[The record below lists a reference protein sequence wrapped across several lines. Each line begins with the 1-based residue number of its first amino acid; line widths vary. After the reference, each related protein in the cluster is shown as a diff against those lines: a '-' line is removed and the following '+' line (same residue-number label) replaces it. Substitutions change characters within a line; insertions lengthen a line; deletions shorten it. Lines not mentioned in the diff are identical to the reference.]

1 MPVVLLPLAGA
12 GKYYIY
18 EYDLEVP
25 AATDFVN
32 GPVDY
37 YYIGTSGDDQG
48 NVIKP
53 GSINSV
59 VDIAFS
65 MGNRNATNSVQA
77 GTTIVNS
84 PATMNNSVVFTTK
97 NTLDPTSVSGLIKI
111 KMRYMQKTFG

>member
-25 AATDFVN
+25 SATSFVN

-48 NVIKP
+48 NAIKP

-65 MGNRNATNSVQA
+65 MGNRNAANSA
-77 GTTIVNS
+77 IGTTVINS
-84 PATMNNSVVFTTK
+84 PATMNNSVVFTTL
-97 NTLDPTSVSGLIKI
+97 NDLDPTSVSGLIKI